1 MPQLKILKMPNTN
14 SNYTNLSYLPAHI
27 ANFFLWNADKEGIK
41 DMTPMKLIKLVYI
54 SYAWSLAI
62 YQNKLFNERIEAW
75 RYGPVIPSIYHE
87 FKRWGDSPIKQFS
100 VNSEL
105 QTGGIS
111 YPVIRK
117 DDFET
122 YRIVETVWKIYKNKS
137 GIDLSSITHEKG
149 SPWNFAYDQG
159 ENNPMNDDKIE
170 ARAREAILKY
180 KDQIL
185 KR

>member
-87 FKRWGDSPIKQFS
+87 FKRW
-100 VNSEL
+100 
-105 QTGGIS
+105 
-111 YPVIRK
+111 
-117 DDFET
+117 ET
-122 YRIVETVWKIYKNKS
+122 
-137 GIDLSSITHEKG
+137 L
-149 SPWNFAYDQG
+149 P
-159 ENNPMNDDKIE
+159 
-170 ARAREAILKY
+170 
-180 KDQIL
+180 
-185 KR
+185 